1 MQCVGGGEMIRD
13 ITIGQYYD
21 CDSPIHKMDPRTKI
35 LWTLFYMM
43 ALFMIE
49 GTVSYGIVIIFTAVI
64 IKISNIPLKFML
76 RGLKPIMVLVIFTA
90 LLNLFMTPGDEVL
103 FSKGIFTVTKE
114 GVFLA
119 TKMAVR
125 IILLIIGTSILTLTT
140 TPTVLTGGLEVL
152 LSPLKKI
159 GVPVSVFVMMIS
171 IALRFIPTLLDE
183 TDKIIKAQTSRGAD
197 FEHGNPLKRIRAM
210 VPILVPLFVSAF
222 RRADELAV
230 AMECRCYNS
239 EGERTSYRRFRFGKY
254 DLYALINLILICGI
268 LIAVKVVW

>member
-1 MQCVGGGEMIRD
+1 MIRD

-21 CDSPIHKMDPRTKI
+21 TNSPIHRMDPRTKI

-43 ALFMIE
+43 ALFMID
-49 GTVSYGIVIIFTAVI
+49 GVMSYAAIIIFTAVI
-64 IKISNIPLKFML
+64 IKLSNIPLKFML
-76 RGLKPIMVLVIFTA
+76 RGLKPIMVLVVFTA
-90 LLNLFMTPGDEVL
+90 LLNLFMTKGDTVL

-114 GVFLA
+114 GVLLA

-125 IILLIIGTSILTLTT
+125 IILLIIGSSILTLTT

-239 EGERTSYRRFRFGKY
+239 EGERTSYRRFLFGRY
-254 DLYALINLILICGI
+254 DVYALIYLIFMSAILIV
-268 LIAVKVVW
+268 LKVVW